1 MKEKSKTMKVIAAF
15 LLAKLGGNESPT
27 KDDLKKI
34 LESVGA
40 EIDEEKIDLLFSLV
54 KDRDVTELIA
64 AGREKMGA
72 LSSGGPAVA
81 VVGAGAGG
89 DAPSAAAEP
98 AKEAK
103 KVEEEKEES
112 DDGGMMSLFD

>member
-1 MKEKSKTMKVIAAF
+1 MKVIAAF
-15 LLAKLGGNESPT
+15 LLAKLGGNENPT

-34 LESVGA
+34 FESVGA
-40 EIDEEKIDLLFSLV
+40 EVDEGKIDLLFFLV
-54 KDRDVTELIA
+54 KDHDVTELIA
-64 AGREKMGA
+64 AGREKMAA

-81 VVGAGAGG
+81 MVAGAGG
-89 DAPSAAAEP
+89 DAPSAAEP
-98 AKEAK
+98 AAETK